1 MSSVFVEKLNDN
13 LTKIYKTFLLKDKK
27 KIIFAYIPFCL

>member
-27 KIIFAYIPFCL
+27 KIFAYIPFCL

>member
-27 KIIFAYIPFCL
+27 KNVAYIPFCL